1 MNRQGRRA
9 LIAWLREAGLPADF
23 YDEPTKTSA
32 AEWERKMLK
41 RGAIAAGV
49 VALAGG
55 ALWAGGPALAYGVT
69 CFAAVGLGY
78 WFNGWLWGVTDGA

>member
-23 YDEPTKTSA
+23 YDEPTRTSA

-41 RGAIAAGV
+41 RGAIAAV
-49 VALAGG
+49 VAGG
-55 ALWAGGPALAYGVT
+55 ALGLFLVNWLASMYLLLFGGAAILAYG
-69 CFAAVGLGY
+69 FSS
-78 WFNGWLWGVTDGA
+78 WLWGVTDGA